1 MWAKDHK
8 YSSRKDR
15 LNLASMRSCTTPF
28 HFKSLSL
35 DRELGEEF
43 LKEIKMAHR
52 SSIRM
57 LPKNTPPLNPL
68 VKSSWTLNSS
78 FKSGRPSTGTM
89 KHRKLPKGGPK
100 WWKRLAGRLLNSRRS
115 KQLKKVG
122 SPNQESEIGSFRASP
137 IVVSLFS
144 GIRELST
151 LWMVWGGPYLSFSNL
166 DVRSRFHSYLRN
178 YELRTFNTCV
188 STYKSRQNSKRGK
201 NKGRNVKWK
210 SKRKLK
216 KKNQYQ
222 LSCGKTSSSCP
233 SNFLEDSVKEHTA
246 R

>member
-1 MWAKDHK
+1 M
-8 YSSRKDR
+8 
-15 LNLASMRSCTTPF
+15 NL
-28 HFKSLSL
+28 
-35 DRELGEEF
+35 
-43 LKEIKMAHR
+43 
-52 SSIRM
+52 
-57 LPKNTPPLNPL
+57 
-68 VKSSWTLNSS
+68 
-78 FKSGRPSTGTM
+78 
-89 KHRKLPKGGPK
+89 
-100 WWKRLAGRLLNSRRS
+100 RRS
-115 KQLKKVG
+115 KQPKKVG

-144 GIRELST
+144 GVRELST

-216 KKNQYQ
+216 KKKPVSAFLWQ
-222 LSCGKTSSSCP
+222 
-233 SNFLEDSVKEHTA
+233 NFLLLPLQFPGGLCERTHSTLEKG
-246 R
+246 

>member
-1 MWAKDHK
+1 
-8 YSSRKDR
+8 
-15 LNLASMRSCTTPF
+15 
-28 HFKSLSL
+28 
-35 DRELGEEF
+35 
-43 LKEIKMAHR
+43 
-52 SSIRM
+52 M

-78 FKSGRPSTGTM
+78 FKSGRPSTGTT

-100 WWKRLAGRLLNSRRS
+100 WWKRLVGRLLNSRRS
-115 KQLKKVG
+115 KQPKKVG
-122 SPNQESEIGSFRASP
+122 SLNQESEIGSFRASP

-144 GIRELST
+144 GVRELST

-178 YELRTFNTCV
+178 YELRTLNTCV

-210 SKRKLK
+210 SKRKIK
-216 KKNQYQ
+216 KKTNISFPVAKLPPLAPLISWRTLWKNTQHVRK
-222 LSCGKTSSSCP
+222 G
-233 SNFLEDSVKEHTA
+233 
-246 R
+246 